1 MKGGAR
7 AHPVRWVDSR
17 SARDRSLPCRCTQ
30 SFTDEHL
37 HHHPNYPAARPLPP
51 DSSQAALRLIA
62 DLDEAVRSQNE
73 QDRNRIELSL
83 QWLCRPL
90 ETFGVDSFLMY
101 WFALETLAMP
111 GGELVALN
119 KQLAKIFPVTPLSGI
134 GPASSRFT
142 VYAAYCPQWSP
153 NTTR

>member
-1 MKGGAR
+1 MGGQQIG
-7 AHPVRWVDSR
+7 PR
-17 SARDRSLPCRCTQ
+17 SQSPLPMHLR
-30 SFTDEHL
+30 SFTDEHR

-83 QWLCRPL
+83 QWLCRAS

-119 KQLAKIFPVTPLSGI
+119 KQLAKIFPSHAAVRHWSRIKSLYGVRGILSTMV
-134 GPASSRFT
+134 A
-142 VYAAYCPQWSP
+142 
-153 NTTR
+153 